1 VRDTCLY
8 VSITANIAIA
18 AAYTQQQIQD
28 ANLLLFIPF
37 ASTLFFWVYA
47 TNDSKITQMRQYI
60 VGTILPAISNSDG
73 NSTVFG
79 WEHLRRRRSF
89 HRLFSK
95 IARLLVVW
103 ITFSGASLVV
113 LAATGSGFGFTA
125 IWVVAAIFTALP
137 YIFGLWLIDL

>member
-47 TNDSKITQMRQYI
+47 TNDAKITQIRQYI
-60 VGTILPAISNSDG
+60 VETLLPRLSNADA
-73 NSTVFG
+73 NSAPFG
-79 WEHLRRRRSF
+79 WEYLRRRSF
-89 HRLFSK
+89 RRYFLK
-95 IARLLVVW
+95 IARMLVVW
-103 ITFSGASLVV
+103 ITFSGASILA
-113 LAATGSGFGFTA
+113 LAATASGFGFTA
-125 IWVVAAIFTALP
+125 IWVVALAFAALP
-137 YIFGLWLIDL
+137 YIFGLFLLDL